1 MRIAKCGLR
10 NLGWRFRDS
19 HAVRSKGKAGKAD
32 CEMRTAE
39 FSEDGSGILTLLDL
53 RENTEFDFLIFPFRK
68 FRNPQSAFRNP
79 QFPPQFPDAFPF
91 ATLQIS
97 VQSSSA
103 IFSAPR

>member
-53 RENTEFDFLIFPFRK
+53 RENTEFDFLIFSFRK

-79 QFPPQFPDAFPF
+79 QSPDAFPF

>member
-19 HAVRSKGKAGKAD
+19 HAVRSKGKAGKAGKAD

-53 RENTEFDFLIFPFRK
+53 RERRERRIAKCGLRNFR
-68 FRNPQSAFRNP
+68 RTVPG
-79 QFPPQFPDAFPF
+79 
-91 ATLQIS
+91 
-97 VQSSSA
+97 
-103 IFSAPR
+103 FSRC

>member
-19 HAVRSKGKAGKAD
+19 HAVRSKGKAGKMGKAD

-53 RENTEFDFLIFPFRK
+53 RERRERRIAKCGLRNFR
-68 FRNPQSAFRNP
+68 RTVPG
-79 QFPPQFPDAFPF
+79 
-91 ATLQIS
+91 
-97 VQSSSA
+97 
-103 IFSAPR
+103 FSRC